1 MVDDTDEE
9 LVIAKLA
16 ERVRGLYCRLRSRT
30 CVQGYSPGPRYDK
43 DWIKVAKWCAV
54 YGIDPREFMEV
65 QFHAMKPYPYIS
77 SITTAAAIKRF
88 FDARRE
94 YAAEVASKVLIQM
107 ASLEKLMAIGRS
119 IRDIMLDT
127 QQDFDPLFKYLVT
140 ADAEL
145 DDLSSLYW
153 DDALEIYMT
162 SIYYDGIYK
171 ELITDDLK
179 EAVRKVRCYA
189 DG

>member
-1 MVDDTDEE
+1 MVGSLDEE

-16 ERVRGLYCRLRSRT
+16 KRVRGVYCRLRSRT
-30 CVQGYSPGPRYDK
+30 CVHQYNPGSKYDGH
-43 DWIKVAKWCAV
+43 WIKVAKWCAV
-54 YGIDPREFMEV
+54 YGINPREFIEV
-65 QFHAMKPYPYIS
+65 QFHVMKPYPVLQQ
-77 SITTAAAIKRF
+77 ITTDAAIKRF
-88 FDARRE
+88 FEKRKE
-94 YAAEVASKVLIQM
+94 YAGSVANAVMLQM
-107 ASLEKLMAIGRS
+107 AALEKLMAIGRS
-119 IRDIMLDT
+119 IRDITMDT
-127 QQDFDPLFKYLVT
+127 QQEFDPLFKYVVT
-140 ADAEL
+140 ADAGF
-145 DDLSSLYW
+145 DDLSSLFW